1 MELENQHQGASF
13 KSDFQLNGAIRL
25 ENTDKSS
32 GYENLKADRSD
43 GVSLSSSRVE
53 LESGKFSE
61 RLKEAIGAQ
70 SVLAFS
76 KECGI
81 SDSLIRKYLAGS
93 LPGTDNLV
101 SMARAAKVSIAW
113 LAAGEGQKVLQ
124 KEAAYSGEDG
134 VYAYIPLYDARCSS
148 GHGSWNE
155 RARILTH
162 LAFTRYSL
170 RKKGLSPENL
180 ACLRNDGDSMLGLID
195 DDDTVMI
202 DLSRDSLEGEGVYVI
217 LLDDHLFA
225 KRLQRQFDGAIHI
238 ISENKAYP
246 MMTVPK
252 SGADQLQV
260 VGRAVWAGGW
270 LI

>member
-1 MELENQHQGASF
+1 MGLYRVKSF
-13 KSDFQLNGAIRL
+13 KFKGLRKLKLESPETEQLSGSGGEPESDKAFIERL
-25 ENTDKSS
+25 RELASIAGSASALAKAAGISQ
-32 GYENLKADRSD
+32 GGLQRYLKGGEPTRPVLISLAKCT
-43 GVSLSSSRVE
+43 GVSL
-53 LESGKFSE
+53 
-61 RLKEAIGAQ
+61 
-70 SVLAFS
+70 
-76 KECGI
+76 
-81 SDSLIRKYLAGS
+81 
-93 LPGTDNLV
+93 P
-101 SMARAAKVSIAW
+101 W
-113 LAAGEGQKVLQ
+113 LMTGEGEKLPHRLATQ
-124 KEAAYSGEDG
+124 SDDEDI
-134 VYAYIPLYDARCSS
+134 YAYIPLYDARCSS
-148 GHGSWNE
+148 GHGAWNE
-155 RARILTH
+155 RARVLTH

-170 RKKGLSPENL
+170 RKKGLSPDNL